1 MWISADLI
9 AVDRTLTADVT
20 VAVER
25 ALGPATVLVS
35 ATHTHSG
42 PGGFVD
48 SEAMGFAAVDRLAR
62 PVRGAILTALV
73 EATRRADGQRISAHV
88 GAASADVADV
98 TRPRLRAAIDRELTV
113 VKLSSPAGRPIA
125 VIWNFAIHPTT
136 LGARNLKLSGDVTGV
151 ASRALETAFGVPA
164 LFVNG
169 AVGDV
174 SPRRH
179 GPDAMRDIGA
189 RLARA
194 AEGLARG
201 IDPRESSTL
210 VTRTTRVTLGT
221 ASLSLRH
228 CLGTW
233 LPAALTLPLRSTFPS
248 DASLIAVGLGD
259 VAWVTVPGELQSA
272 LGVRV
277 KAAGAGRWRHRFV
290 AGLTNDYLGYFVE
303 RAEYERSA
311 YVTCA
316 TLYGAEG
323 GERLAE
329 AAAALLRGL
338 GSDQP

>member
-9 AVDRTLTADVT
+9 AIDRTLTADVT
-20 VAVER
+20 AAIER
-25 ALGPATVLVS
+25 ALGPATVIVS

-62 PVRGAILTALV
+62 PVRGAIVTALV
-73 EATRRADGQRISAHV
+73 EAAKRADGRRLSARV
-88 GAASADVADV
+88 GAASAEVPDV
-98 TRPRLRAAIDRELTV
+98 TRPRLAAAIDRELTV
-113 VKLSSPAGRPIA
+113 VKVSTPAGRPIA

-151 ASRALETAFGVPA
+151 AARAVEAALGVPA

-179 GPDAMRDIGA
+179 GREAMRDIGA

-194 AEGLARG
+194 VEDLARR
-201 IDPRESSTL
+201 IEPRGASTL
-210 VTRTTRVTLGT
+210 LTRTTRVPVGT
-221 ASLSLRH
+221 AALSLRH
-228 CLGTW
+228 CLGPW
-233 LPAALTLPLRSTFPS
+233 IPAALTLPLRSTFPS
-248 DASLIAVGLGD
+248 EASLTAVALGD

-272 LGVRV
+272 LGARI
-277 KAAGAGRWRHRFV
+277 KAAGAGRWPHRFV
-290 AGLTNDYLGYFVE
+290 AGLSNDYLGYFVE
-303 RAEYERSA
+303 RAQYERA
-311 YVTCA
+311 VYVTCA

-323 GERLAE
+323 GERLTE
-329 AAAALLRGL
+329 AAATLLRGL
-338 GSDQP
+338 GRDQR